1 MGKLQPTFSIITVT
15 FNAEKF
21 LERTI
26 LSVLA
31 QTYPRIEYILV
42 DGASKDGTLAI
53 VENYAPRIGK
63 WVSEP
68 DAGLYD
74 AMNKGMKMASGDYIC
89 FLNAGDSFYEP
100 ETLQKMV
107 DSIQSQ
113 SELPDVL
120 YGHTALVDELGHS
133 KRMRRLAPPEK
144 LTWKSFKQGMLV
156 CHQAFFAKRTIAV
169 DFDLKFRFSADQDW
183 CIRIMK
189 KAKNLY
195 NTHLTLIQY
204 LDEGMSTRNRRASLK
219 ERFQIMVR
227 HYGYFSTIIH
237 HFWFIIR
244 AVVKK

>member
-26 LSVLA
+26 LSVLG

-53 VENYAPRIGK
+53 VENYAPRIDK

-120 YGHTALVDELGHS
+120 Y
-133 KRMRRLAPPEK
+133 
-144 LTWKSFKQGMLV
+144 
-156 CHQAFFAKRTIAV
+156 
-169 DFDLKFRFSADQDW
+169 
-183 CIRIMK
+183 
-189 KAKNLY
+189 
-195 NTHLTLIQY
+195 
-204 LDEGMSTRNRRASLK
+204 
-219 ERFQIMVR
+219 
-227 HYGYFSTIIH
+227 
-237 HFWFIIR
+237 
-244 AVVKK
+244 

>member
-53 VENYAPRIGK
+53 VENYAPRIDK

-89 FLNAGDSFYEP
+89 FL
-100 ETLQKMV
+100 
-107 DSIQSQ
+107 
-113 SELPDVL
+113 
-120 YGHTALVDELGHS
+120 
-133 KRMRRLAPPEK
+133 
-144 LTWKSFKQGMLV
+144 
-156 CHQAFFAKRTIAV
+156 
-169 DFDLKFRFSADQDW
+169 
-183 CIRIMK
+183 
-189 KAKNLY
+189 
-195 NTHLTLIQY
+195 
-204 LDEGMSTRNRRASLK
+204 SLK
-219 ERFQIMVR
+219 LC
-227 HYGYFSTIIH
+227 
-237 HFWFIIR
+237 
-244 AVVKK
+244 KKWLIPSNLNQNFLMYYMDIQLWWTNWGISNVCVD